1 MYAFHIENKTSKE
14 YQKQVLKIADEMAKL
29 SKDKHFYCIVK
40 TTSFLTLDQYLNA
53 IGISTLNQYSFM
65 QSTVLF
71 FILEQTLVVST
82 LVYIENNISTFY
94 QFTNVLIS
102 WRDPSHDNVIAVQ
115 TVKRTSTITY
125 TLTKDF
131 ISLHINKEPKL
142 IFSKKSL

>member
-1 MYAFHIENKTSKE
+1 VYAFHIENKTSKE

-29 SKDKHFYCIVK
+29 WKDKHFYCIVK

-102 WRDPSHDNVIAVQ
+102 WRDPSHDM
-115 TVKRTSTITY
+115 
-125 TLTKDF
+125 
-131 ISLHINKEPKL
+131 
-142 IFSKKSL
+142 